1 MNPGVFSPFGEKNC
15 LRHSEEFLSEKTSGT
30 LARIFGAMQLCLI
43 AKPALYTC
51 IVKVHETRLDD
62 SPQFFE
68 MLIKVAK
75 QVDFIDYGN
84 RP

>member
-1 MNPGVFSPFGEKNC
+1 
-15 LRHSEEFLSEKTSGT
+15 
-30 LARIFGAMQLCLI
+30 MQLCLI